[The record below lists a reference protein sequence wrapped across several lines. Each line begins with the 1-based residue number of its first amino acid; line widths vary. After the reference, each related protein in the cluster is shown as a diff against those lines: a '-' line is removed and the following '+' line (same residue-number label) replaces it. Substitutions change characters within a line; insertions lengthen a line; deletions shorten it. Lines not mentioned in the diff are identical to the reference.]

1 MDRLKIDGNG
11 RLPVPNLVA
20 RELAGAELELT
31 SYSDRHL
38 LLSVRDDE
46 QPVVFTGSMG
56 EINIADLL
64 SFFNMFRKSG
74 VLRFELE
81 GGRKALFFQDGEV
94 VYATSSFPDEDLGEI
109 LYELGK
115 VDRDNLDRARQF
127 ANGRTTLGKVLV
139 EKNVV
144 SAKDLWHAG
153 RLQVESIVYNLFNF
167 DEGSFFFQARTLDKE
182 RIVRLSMSTQNLI
195 MEGLRRVDERALFM
209 RKIPSF
215 DFIPVPTEGVPEG
228 LSGGEKK
235 IMEMVLD
242 VQGNVRDLIRA
253 SGMGEFDGLRALYQ
267 LAEKGFVRFEEAP
280 VVELGGR
287 LGQIATVCNSA
298 LASLSKKVREQNPQ
312 FLDSVRRFL
321 KELPQPYSF
330 VLRDVELSKDGTLDV
345 GRILANLEGLAEGDK
360 EKLLADT
367 FNEIIYMECMAA
379 RRDLG
384 ATESA
389 ELVQRV
395 QEVAQRVMNLVG
407 RKEC

>member
-11 RLPVPNLVA
+11 RLLVPNVVA
-20 RELAGAELELT
+20 RELAGADLEVT
-31 SYSDRHL
+31 TYSDRHL
-38 LLSVRDDE
+38 FLSTCDHD
-46 QPVVFTGSMG
+46 QPVVFTGSIG

-64 SFFNMFRKSG
+64 SFFNMFRKKG
-74 VLRFELE
+74 VLGFEFE
-81 GGRKALFFQDGEV
+81 EGRKELFFQDGEV
-94 VYATSSFPDEDLGEI
+94 VYATSSFPEEDLGEI

-115 VDRDNLDRARQF
+115 VDRDNLDRARQHVK
-127 ANGRTTLGKVLV
+127 GGTPLGKVLV

-144 SAKDLWHAG
+144 AAKDLWLAG
-153 RLQVESIVYNLFNF
+153 RLQVENIVYNLFAF
-167 DEGSFFFQARTLDKE
+167 EKGSFFFQARELDKE

-215 DFIPVPTEGVPEG
+215 DFIPIPAEGVPEG

-235 IMEMVLD
+235 MMDLVLD
-242 VQGNVRDLIRA
+242 SRGNIRDLIRA
-253 SGMGEFDGLRALYQ
+253 SGMGEFDGLRLLYQ
-267 LAEKGFVRFEEAP
+267 LAEKKCIRFEEAP

-287 LGQIATVCNSA
+287 LGQIATICNSA
-298 LASLSKKVREQNPQ
+298 LASLCKKIREENPQ

-330 VLRDVELSKDGTLDV
+330 VLRDVELSGDGTLDI

-407 RKEC
+407 RKQ